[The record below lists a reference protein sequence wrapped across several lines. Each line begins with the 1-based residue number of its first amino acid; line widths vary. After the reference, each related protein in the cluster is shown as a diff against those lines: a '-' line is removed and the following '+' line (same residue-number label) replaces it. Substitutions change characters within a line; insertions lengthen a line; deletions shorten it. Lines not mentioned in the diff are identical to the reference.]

1 MRILFEFLV
10 GFCTSIWVS
19 SSFLLPIFNT
29 LEELTLLNLMLV
41 INNFFVISFFT
52 IKSVK
57 EGKKKNKDKLNFK
70 IGSTKKNN

>member
-1 MRILFEFLV
+1 
-10 GFCTSIWVS
+10 
-19 SSFLLPIFNT
+19 
-29 LEELTLLNLMLV
+29 MLV